1 MRHIA
6 VLAGSVALAAV
17 GVGVAVAPFEMT
29 FRSDPRTWARCQPPI
44 IGAWHRCDPDAQLQP
59 WAVTE
64 DHDFKG
70 YLAKQGS
77 ASRCACVARR
87 RLAPAI
93 EALALGALGVALS
106 GR

>member
-1 MRHIA
+1 M
-6 VLAGSVALAAV
+6 
-17 GVGVAVAPFEMT
+17 
-29 FRSDPRTWARCQPPI
+29 
-44 IGAWHRCDPDAQLQP
+44 
-59 WAVTE
+59 AVTE

-77 ASRCACVARR
+77 VSRCAWVARR

-93 EALALGALGVALS
+93 EALALGTLGVALS